1 MAAVPPLP
9 ARQCRTPT
17 NSANSRSSA
26 LISGA
31 NSPASVDTAHKGPS
45 SSTLA
50 TAALSSSVTIG
61 HRTFNPGSTTL
72 RPPSNASLSLMP
84 PPSSLP
90 RARVLVDQATEL
102 PAGPQPAG
110 RREPESELEQLE
122 LVIAPRIR
130 DPLANALLD

>member
-1 MAAVPPLP
+1 MAAVPPLH

-31 NSPASVDTAHKGPS
+31 NSPASVETPHKGPS

-50 TAALSSSVTIG
+50 TAALSASVTIG
-61 HRTFNPGSTTL
+61 HRTFNAGSTTFL
-72 RPPSNASLSLMP
+72 PASSESLSLMA

-90 RARVLVDQATEL
+90 RAHALVDQATEL
-102 PAGPQPAG
+102 PAGPQRAR
-110 RREPESELEQLE
+110 RREPESELEQ
-122 LVIAPRIR
+122 
-130 DPLANALLD
+130 